1 MPLVRYGDQYDSTL
15 SAPAIDLA
23 RDPLDTKRVD
33 DPSLLSTLGA
43 AFRQENVVGSL
54 YTNKTA
60 GLNRYDPEEGFN
72 PLSEIKG
79 TKYEERAQEA
89 ASIFN
94 RPYFEAWKAQVDQEE
109 QDRNTLDSA
118 GWLGTGASAV
128 AAILDLPT
136 LLPGGTVVA
145 GARGGISVARTAA
158 TTALAGGVA
167 ATAAEGGLQ
176 ATQELRTAQESAVGI
191 GAGIVF
197 GGLLGGGVGALMNS
211 LQKRAALSAIDT
223 VRNAARE
230 GTSLTPVADQVEQ
243 YARDGIAA
251 SAGAAV
257 RQLDTLDDLTIAGE
271 GTRRY
276 AASIARLN
284 PVLRALNSPS
294 AAHRRVMTGML
305 ENSVYLKMN
314 MEGRGS
320 AAVETSQKQWE
331 RGALGSA
338 LEEFRGVYR
347 QARAEGSQ
355 LTTEQF
361 NREVSLA
368 MRRGDQSSDPYVQQ
382 AARIW
387 RTKVFDPLKQEAID
401 NGLLPTDVDVTTA
414 DSYLTRLWNPRL
426 IEAQEQE
433 FRRIATKDVR
443 EQVEAA
449 VQKLT
454 ATRDRRLE
462 RINAE
467 VADLE
472 TPSEQRAA
480 LLESLP
486 RELEELR
493 LQNPQN
499 AFTEADLSNLRGELA
514 RARQT
519 GDRAAQAELSKRIDQ
534 ITANAGESYANFVTK
549 RNLIQTRISRLRNNI
564 AGRESQVELLQGR
577 IADVEASNIER
588 LRRLH
593 RSLAI
598 LDEDIA
604 KSSPEVWQEK
614 LAKARTQ
621 FASVLERSSKA
632 QERLGES
639 RRKAA
644 LSNDRLS
651 GLPAEEAKAIVD
663 RSRREAS
670 LKRTEFAKIAD
681 ELSSAEGSF
690 KVYEGSQTQAL
701 ERAVAKGDAGRAN
714 EIENRISAR
723 RAKLEEQQ
731 QDAYSR
737 MASALDGIE
746 ALEGIDTTA
755 VIDALLNRNATRIA
769 QIESRMAR
777 SEAAFERAEA
787 RRLSQ
792 AARYADRIEE
802 LEAIDPEEA
811 VAELRRLIE
820 TRLED
825 AAGLVQRETQRMV
838 QIARRLDASDPQRV
852 VDRVAQLRARA
863 DAVERDYLD
872 RVEVG
877 LDRQNNYEAYVG
889 EIVDGIYNTLTGRS
903 VTDIPRDIV
912 QSARGPLK
920 ERTWNIRDDK
930 VEQFLENDIEMIAR
944 RYTRSMSADV
954 ELSRKY
960 GSPTMV
966 DQLTEIQNDYK
977 TLRQQIMNGDLP
989 PSQKEKRLKD
999 IAAQERRDLNDL
1011 KAVRDLLRGNYR
1023 PEDNST
1029 NFARVARAAGQINY
1043 LRTMGGVVVSSLTD
1057 AVRPAM
1063 VHGLRAY
1070 MQDGIAPLIRN
1081 LNAVKLSAKDAKLAG
1096 AISERVLQSRMATMA
1111 ELTDPYGANT
1121 PFERLL
1127 DNLANNFTTLTGM
1140 SHWNDAQK
1148 TIASVMTQNRVLRN
1162 IERGMGNLKD
1172 RERAYM
1178 GYLGLDDDASQ
1189 RVLAQY
1195 RAHGET
1201 VDGVY
1206 VANTEEWTDDIAKRA
1221 YYAAINKDV
1230 DATIVTRSIGDVPL
1244 FINQPVGRALLQFK
1258 SFALASNQKM
1268 LMRGMQEGHGRL
1280 MGGIAGMTTLGMAVY
1295 YFKQMEAGRD
1305 VTNNPGTL
1313 IAEGLDRS
1321 GIFAIGFEINNAVE
1335 KAGGPGVYSGLAA
1348 LGKAVAPG
1356 SDAKEP
1362 ASRFATRGVI
1372 DGFLGPTFGLANDV
1386 VNTSAIGLRN
1396 LSAVSGM
1403 GGETGMEPSDVQTI
1417 RRLAPYASLPYWR
1430 WLIDGGFGFDYGAVP
1445 ALKEAVQ

>member
-1 MPLVRYGDQYDSTL
+1 MPIVRYGDQYDNTL

-23 RDPLDTKRVD
+23 RDPLDTNRVD

-43 AFRQENVVGSL
+43 AFRQGNVGVSL

-72 PLSEIKG
+72 PLDEIKG
-79 TKYEERAQEA
+79 TKYESRMPDA

-94 RPYFEAWKAQVDQEE
+94 RPFFEAWKAQIDQEE
-109 QDRNTLDSA
+109 QDRSTLDSA

-136 LLPGGTVVA
+136 LLPGGAVVA
-145 GARGGISVARTAA
+145 GARGGVSVARTAA

-191 GAGIVF
+191 GAGIIF

-211 LQKRAALSAIDT
+211 LQKRAAIGAIDR

-230 GTSLTPVADQVEQ
+230 GTSLTPVADQVEE
-243 YARDGIAA
+243 YAREGITA
-251 SAGAAV
+251 SAGAAAR
-257 RQLDTLDDLTIAGE
+257 RQDTLEDLTVAGAVTE
-271 GTRRY
+271 RY
-276 AASIARLN
+276 ARTIARLN
-284 PVLRALNSPS
+284 PVLRALDSPS

-314 MEGRGS
+314 LEGRGS

-331 RGALGSA
+331 RGALGA
-338 LEEFRGVYR
+338 AVEEFRDIYR
-347 QARAEGSQ
+347 TARAEGST
-355 LTTEQF
+355 LTPEQF
-361 NREVSLA
+361 NREVSFA
-368 MRRGDQSSDPYVQQ
+368 MRRGDQSTDPFIQK
-382 AARIW
+382 AAQTYRA
-387 RTKVFDPLKQEAID
+387 RVFEPLKNEAIE
-401 NGLLPTDVDVTTA
+401 NGLLPADVDVTTA
-414 DSYLTRLWNPRL
+414 DSYLTRLWNPRI

-433 FRRIATKDVR
+433 FRRVATDDVR

-454 ATRDRRLE
+454 ETKDRRLQRVTSE
-462 RINAE
+462 IT
-467 VADLE
+467 DLE
-472 TPSEQRAA
+472 TPGDDRAA
-480 LLESLP
+480 LLEDLP
-486 RELEELR
+486 RQLEEMR
-493 LQNPQN
+493 QQNPRLATVEDQ
-499 AFTEADLSNLRGELA
+499 LGELRRELAGVRKSGDQAA
-514 RARQT
+514 RSA
-519 GDRAAQAELSKRIDQ
+519 LSKRIEQ
-534 ITANAGESYANFVTK
+534 ITADAGTDYANFVTK
-549 RNLIQTRISRLRNNI
+549 RNLIQTRIARLRNNI
-564 AGRESQVELLQGR
+564 AGRENQVEVLQGR
-577 IADVEASNIER
+577 IADIEASNIER

-593 RSLAI
+593 RSLTI
-598 LDEDIA
+598 IDEDIA

-614 LAKARTQ
+614 LAKARTH
-621 FASVLERSSKA
+621 FASVLERSNKA
-632 QERLGES
+632 QERLAQARARGE
-639 RRKAA
+639 
-644 LSNDRLS
+644 
-651 GLPAEEAKAIVD
+651 GP
-663 RSRREAS
+663 
-670 LKRTEFAKIAD
+670 
-681 ELSSAEGSF
+681 
-690 KVYEGSQTQAL
+690 
-701 ERAVAKGDAGRAN
+701 
-714 EIENRISAR
+714 
-723 RAKLEEQQ
+723 
-731 QDAYSR
+731 
-737 MASALDGIE
+737 ALD
-746 ALEGIDTTA
+746 
-755 VIDALLNRNATRIA
+755 NAETRF
-769 QIESRMAR
+769 
-777 SEAAFERAEA
+777 EAAENK
-787 RRLSQ
+787 RLAD

-802 LEAIDPEEA
+802 IETIDPEDA

-825 AAGLVQRETQRMV
+825 AAGLVQRETQRMIQV
-838 QIARRLDASDPQRV
+838 ARQLDAADPKRV
-852 VDRVAQLRARA
+852 VNRAKQLRSRA
-863 DAVERDYLD
+863 ASIERDYLD

-877 LDRQNNYEAYVG
+877 LDRQNNYEAYIG

-954 ELSRKY
+954 ELARKY

-977 TLRQQIMNGDLP
+977 TLRQRIINSDLDP
-989 PSQKEKRLKD
+989 AQKEKRLKD
-999 IAAQERRDLNDL
+999 IAGQERRDLNDL

-1070 MQDGIAPLIRN
+1070 MQDGIGPLVRN
-1081 LNAVKLSAKDAKLAG
+1081 LEAVKLSAKDAKLAG
-1096 AISERVLQSRMATMA
+1096 AISERVLQSRMATLA
-1111 ELTDPYGANT
+1111 ELTDPYAANT

-1127 DNLANNFTTLTGM
+1127 NNMANNFTTLTGM

-1162 IERGMGNLKD
+1162 VEKGVGNLRD

-1178 GYLGLDDDASQ
+1178 GYLGMDEGASQ
-1189 RVLAQY
+1189 RVLAQF

-1221 YYAAINKDV
+1221 YFAAINKDV
-1230 DATIVTRSIGDVPL
+1230 DATIVTRSVADVPL
-1244 FINQPVGRALLQFK
+1244 FMHTPVGRAVLQFK
-1258 SFALASNQKM
+1258 SFALASNQKV
-1268 LMRGMQEGHGRL
+1268 LMRGMQDGPGRL
-1280 MGGIAGMTTLGMAVY
+1280 MGGIAGMTTIGMMVY
-1295 YFKQMEAGRD
+1295 YLKQMEAGRD
-1305 VTNNPGTL
+1305 ISNNPGTW

-1335 KAGGPGVYSGLAA
+1335 KAGGPGFYSGLAA
-1348 LGKAVAPG
+1348 LGQAVAPG
-1356 SDAKEP
+1356 SDAREP

-1372 DGFLGPTFGLANDV
+1372 DGFLGPSFGLANDV
-1386 VNTSAIGLRN
+1386 VGVSAIGLRN
-1396 LSAVSGM
+1396 LSAATGQ
-1403 GGETGMEPSDVQTI
+1403 GGELGVEPADIQTL

-1430 WLIDGGFGFDYGAVP
+1430 WLIDGGFGFDYGVVP
-1445 ALKEAVQ
+1445 TLKDAVQ

>member
-1 MPLVRYGDQYDSTL
+1 MPLVRYGDQYDSTV

-23 RDPLDTKRVD
+23 RDPLDTNRVD
-33 DPSLLSTLGA
+33 EPSLLSTLGA

-79 TKYEERAQEA
+79 TKYESRAQEA

-145 GARGGISVARTAA
+145 GARGGVSVARTAA

-167 ATAAEGGLQ
+167 AAAAEGGLQ
-176 ATQELRTAQESAVGI
+176 ATQELRTGQESAVGI

-230 GTSLTPVADQVEQ
+230 GTSLTPVADQVEE
-243 YARDGIAA
+243 YAREGIAA
-251 SAGAAV
+251 SAGAAA
-257 RQLDTLDDLTIAGE
+257 RQQDTIEDLTIAGA
-271 GTRRY
+271 GTERY
-276 AASIARLN
+276 ARAIAQLN
-284 PVLRALNSPS
+284 PSLRALNSPS
-294 AAHRRVMTGML
+294 VAHRRIMTGMM

-314 MEGRGS
+314 VEGRGG
-320 AAVETSQKQWE
+320 AAVETLQKQWD
-331 RGALGSA
+331 RGAFGSA
-338 LEEFRGVYR
+338 LEEHLDIWR
-347 QARAEGSQ
+347 QARAEGLGMS
-355 LTTEQF
+355 
-361 NREVSLA
+361 REDFSRAVGRA
-368 MRRGDQSSDPYVQQ
+368 ARRGDKGENEYVSKAARAWRARVVEPLKVEAQATGQLPADLPNRFDETYLHRVYRRDRIIAQEPQFKAAIRPYIEKSIDDAIRIAEQENSAARAELDFVSEADRRDYVEGIVQDVFNKVTGVDQTDVPYGLVSVQQ
-382 AARIW
+382 
-387 RTKVFDPLKQEAID
+387 
-401 NGLLPTDVDVTTA
+401 
-414 DSYLTRLWNPRL
+414 
-426 IEAQEQE
+426 
-433 FRRIATKDVR
+433 
-443 EQVEAA
+443 
-449 VQKLT
+449 
-454 ATRDRRLE
+454 
-462 RINAE
+462 
-467 VADLE
+467 
-472 TPSEQRAA
+472 
-480 LLESLP
+480 
-486 RELEELR
+486 
-493 LQNPQN
+493 
-499 AFTEADLSNLRGELA
+499 
-514 RARQT
+514 
-519 GDRAAQAELSKRIDQ
+519 
-534 ITANAGESYANFVTK
+534 
-549 RNLIQTRISRLRNNI
+549 
-564 AGRESQVELLQGR
+564 
-577 IADVEASNIER
+577 
-588 LRRLH
+588 
-593 RSLAI
+593 
-598 LDEDIA
+598 
-604 KSSPEVWQEK
+604 
-614 LAKARTQ
+614 
-621 FASVLERSSKA
+621 
-632 QERLGES
+632 
-639 RRKAA
+639 
-644 LSNDRLS
+644 
-651 GLPAEEAKAIVD
+651 
-663 RSRREAS
+663 
-670 LKRTEFAKIAD
+670 
-681 ELSSAEGSF
+681 
-690 KVYEGSQTQAL
+690 
-701 ERAVAKGDAGRAN
+701 
-714 EIENRISAR
+714 
-723 RAKLEEQQ
+723 
-731 QDAYSR
+731 
-737 MASALDGIE
+737 
-746 ALEGIDTTA
+746 
-755 VIDALLNRNATRIA
+755 
-769 QIESRMAR
+769 
-777 SEAAFERAEA
+777 
-787 RRLSQ
+787 
-792 AARYADRIEE
+792 
-802 LEAIDPEEA
+802 
-811 VAELRRLIE
+811 
-820 TRLED
+820 
-825 AAGLVQRETQRMV
+825 
-838 QIARRLDASDPQRV
+838 
-852 VDRVAQLRARA
+852 
-863 DAVERDYLD
+863 
-872 RVEVG
+872 
-877 LDRQNNYEAYVG
+877 
-889 EIVDGIYNTLTGRS
+889 
-903 VTDIPRDIV
+903 
-912 QSARGPLK
+912 GPLK
-920 ERTWNIRDDK
+920 ERTLNVPDR
-930 VEQFLENDIEMIAR
+930 VLEPWLEDDIEMINR
-944 RYTRSMSADV
+944 RYSRKMGADV
-954 ELSRKY
+954 ELARKY
-960 GSPTMV
+960 GRADLK
-966 DQLTEIQNDYK
+966 DQIEEIVQDY
-977 TLRQQIMNGDLP
+977 N
-989 PSQKEKRLKD
+989 RLKQGVTDPKKLAKLTAREKSD
-999 IAAQERRDLNDL
+999 INDL

-1348 LGKAVAPG
+1348 LGQAAAPG

-1386 VNTSAIGLRN
+1386 VNTGAIGLRN
-1396 LSAVSGM
+1396 LSAISGQ
-1403 GGETGMEPSDVQTI
+1403 GGEMGMQPSDVQTI
-1417 RRLAPYASLPYWR
+1417 RRLTPYASLPYWR